1 MTEPN
6 FNQGLNT
13 AQAAGPAGL
22 PNRARRYASVI
33 SLLFGRLELTGTLK
47 TARRGARHL
56 SLGVRLTDP
65 TRLDRAIGLAEPLA
79 LHTATQAVI
88 AGREGGL
95 VIYQFQLAQGYWEYY
110 TRADLPSAE
119 AIGLAEQHRPVVF
132 RLDPPHALVAGTT
145 GSGKTEAI
153 KSMLISLMLA
163 YRPDELGLIL
173 IDPHRVFDDFAN
185 AAHLIIPV
193 ACEAEE
199 ISQAL
204 RLANQELA
212 RRKAENIKGGKLWV
226 VVIDEASDPATL
238 GDKRGG
244 FNDENLVIIK
254 QISSQARKYC
264 IHLVLGTQ
272 KPSHTDLPGIFDL
285 LNNRLVGQ
293 VADARLSAALTG
305 QSGLQ
310 AHKLTGKG
318 DFLHVTGPDYKRFQ
332 VAVAGRADFEK
343 LERALPSPIQVVTP
357 DLIEFPLE
365 PDPKPAGGR
374 PPLKVDPVI
383 AANYFWRN
391 PASISIPM
399 AKELFGLSRDGHG
412 LHRDFVQEFII
423 EVNRLRTERLAA
435 KG

>member
-6 FNQGLNT
+6 FNQGLNA

-22 PNRARRYASVI
+22 PNRARRYAGVI

-56 SLGVRLTDP
+56 SLGVRLADP

-79 LHTATQAVI
+79 LHTAAPAVI
-88 AGREGGL
+88 AGREAGL
-95 VIYQFQLAQGYWEYY
+95 VVYQFQLAQGYWEYY

-132 RLDPPHALVAGTT
+132 RLDPPHTLVAGTT

-153 KSMLISLMLA
+153 KSMLIALMA

-173 IDPHRVFDDFAN
+173 IDPHRDFGDFAN

-199 ISQAL
+199 ISHAL
-204 RLANQELA
+204 RLVNQELA
-212 RRKAENIKGGKLWV
+212 RRKAEGIKDGKLWV
-226 VVIDEASDPATL
+226 VVIDEASDPASL

-254 QISSQARKYC
+254 QIGAQARKFR

-272 KPSHTDLPGIFDL
+272 KPSHTDLPGVFDL
-285 LNNRLVGQ
+285 LNNRLVGL

-305 QSGLQ
+305 QAGLQ

-318 DFLHVTGPDYKRFQ
+318 DFMHVVGPDYERFQ
-332 VAVAGRADFEK
+332 VAVAGRQDFDR
-343 LERALPSPIQVVTP
+343 LERAESPPALVIP
-357 DLIEFPLE
+357 DLIELPLE
-365 PDPKPAGGR
+365 PEPKPAGGR
-374 PPLKVDPVI
+374 PPLRVDPVV
-383 AANYFWRN
+383 AANYYWRH
-391 PASISIPM
+391 PDSISIPM

-412 LHRDFVQEFII
+412 LHKDFVTEFIN
-423 EVNRLRTERLAA
+423 EVYRLRAAQLAA